1 MGRGLGLEIY
11 NNNNYYNNNNNN
23 NNNMSRKVAER
34 RAEEQRTNWLQ
45 IGQYFVTASRGK
57 PT

>member
-1 MGRGLGLEIY
+1 MGQGLGLEIY
-11 NNNNYYNNNNNN
+11 NNNNYYYNNNN